1 MDALKNVIAYI
12 GSNLPRTKWEFLIVI
27 SIMTMKRFFW
37 ITCSVVLGACAFT
50 CLVYGVANEQ
60 DMYHQLDL
68 ANAAF
73 DKAGSA
79 PAEEAEKYYGEAIL
93 HFERIVNEGGI
104 KNAKLYYNVGNA
116 YLLKGDV
123 GRAIVNYRRSERLD
137 GSNREVK
144 KNLAFARSRRLDAVE
159 LGERRRVLKTLFFWH
174 YDFSMR
180 GRFAAVC
187 FSFGGLMAVFTMM
200 LWFGRKTWFNV
211 FAVVFAVVFLCFGFS
226 VGVENYVGSHQVC
239 GVVVA
244 SEVVSRQGD
253 GMNYPASFKDPLHS
267 GTEFEVIRQQSGW
280 LNIELSDGSEGW
292 VPETSA
298 EII

>member
-1 MDALKNVIAYI
+1 M
-12 GSNLPRTKWEFLIVI
+12 
-27 SIMTMKRFFW
+27 IMKL
-37 ITCSVVLGACAFT
+37 SVGIICLVLLGACFA
-50 CLVYGVANEQ
+50 YGEVGEQ
-60 DMYHQLDL
+60 DMYHQLEL

-93 HFERIVNEGGI
+93 HFERIINEGGI
-104 KNAKLYYNVGNA
+104 KNARLYYNVGNS

-137 GSNREVK
+137 GSDREVK
-144 KNLAFARSRRLDAVE
+144 KNLAFARSRRLDEVE
-159 LGERRRVLKTLFFWH
+159 LAERKRVLKTLFFWH

-180 GRFAAVC
+180 GRFSVAC
-187 FSFGGLMAVFTMM
+187 LSFGVLMVVFTLM
-200 LWFGRKTWFNV
+200 LWFGRKTLFNV
-211 FAVVFAVVFLCFGFS
+211 FAVIFAVCFLCFGLS
-226 VGVENYVGSHQVC
+226 VGVENYVDSRQVC

-244 SEVVSRQGD
+244 SEVVARQGD

-280 LNIELSDGSEGW
+280 LNIELSDGSKGW
-292 VPETSA
+292 VPETSS
-298 EII
+298 ELI